1 MLGKM
6 VTIATNVE
14 NRHSNQRRESRS
26 HDFQTL
32 LHPTHA
38 LPPPIALPPLRA
50 RSPCHVPIQGPPATA
65 ARTYTY
71 TCTMYTNHIPC
82 ILCILCIPCM
92 PCIDTTRRFDPPVGY
107 ICNPN
112 VTGDAGAGGGDTS
125 QAVFTAWTNGW
136 FTSHFD
142 VKSWDSASKRIV
154 FGNQGGNQGGR
165 GWHFDLSQENR
176 NPADIELC
184 TGDVRASDCG
194 G

>member
-1 MLGKM
+1 
-6 VTIATNVE
+6 
-14 NRHSNQRRESRS
+14 
-26 HDFQTL
+26 
-32 LHPTHA
+32 
-38 LPPPIALPPLRA
+38 
-50 RSPCHVPIQGPPATA
+50 
-65 ARTYTY
+65 
-71 TCTMYTNHIPC
+71 
-82 ILCILCIPCM
+82 M

-112 VTGDAGAGGGDTS
+112 VTGGGFDWEGPGPFYPVSVALGNNATSIFPNSPRWNNNKGFGNRAGADADAAASKSKHQHGSEPANGGQIGAGAGAGDDAGAGGGDTS